1 MKVRGTS
8 AQWAGP
14 RLRPLSPCVCSQ
26 PWVRTLPGC
35 PHEPRTEWCLL
46 PPSLPHL
53 GPQYSQAQHSV
64 HRGVTEAG
72 RGSLA
77 WLWDPS

>member
-1 MKVRGTS
+1 M
-8 AQWAGP
+8 
-14 RLRPLSPCVCSQ
+14 SPGQS
-26 PWVRTLPGC
+26 GAFF
-35 PHEPRTEWCLL
+35 
-46 PPSLPHL
+46 PPSLPNL

-77 WLWDPS
+77 RLWDPS